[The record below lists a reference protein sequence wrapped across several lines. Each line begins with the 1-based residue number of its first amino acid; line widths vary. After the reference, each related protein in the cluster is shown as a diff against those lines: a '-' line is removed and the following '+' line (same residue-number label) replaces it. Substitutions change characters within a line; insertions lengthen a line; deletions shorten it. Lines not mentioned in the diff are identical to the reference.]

1 MRCPKCDVDVLS
13 ELKADNWLKVMNCLF
28 FLQLQGVITS
38 ELCQDLTDAMM
49 SFKAFAMDES
59 SARSKSRPFR
69 NRPEKR
75 QLR

>member
-1 MRCPKCDVDVLS
+1 MRCPKCDADVLS

-59 SARSKSRPFR
+59 PAAVPNKKCRSTLPK
-69 NRPEKR
+69 
-75 QLR
+75 